1 MHCFK
6 YILIPSPIV
15 GLTRKLSM
23 KLLHIDSS
31 ALGGYSVSRQLTAD
45 IVAELKRA
53 TPSLTI
59 RYHDL
64 AAQPLP
70 HWTPVAD
77 ASDPAAVLGT
87 EMLEEFLAADM
98 VVIGAPMYNFAISSQ
113 LKAWL
118 DRILVAGKTFR
129 YTANGPEGL
138 AGGKRVVIASSRGGF
153 YGKDTPAA
161 AMDFQEPYLRAA
173 FAFIGINDIEFVRAE
188 GIAIGDEQK
197 AAALKSAR
205 SAIGTLIAKA
215 A

>member
-1 MHCFK
+1 
-6 YILIPSPIV
+6 
-15 GLTRKLSM
+15 M

-45 IVAELKRA
+45 IVAELKRSA
-53 TPSLTI
+53 PDANVH
-59 RYHDL
+59 YHDL

-77 ASDPAAVLGT
+77 ASDPAAVLGNQL
-87 EMLEEFLAADM
+87 LEEFLAADV

-138 AGGKRVVIASSRGGF
+138 AGGKRVIVASSRGGI
-153 YGKDTPAA
+153 YSKDSAAA
-161 AMDFQEPYLRAA
+161 AMDFQEPYLRAT
-173 FAFIGINDIEFVRAE
+173 FAFIGIDDVEFVRAE

-197 AAALKSAR
+197 AAALKSAH
-205 SAIGTLIAKA
+205 GTIETLVAKKA

>member
-1 MHCFK
+1 
-6 YILIPSPIV
+6 
-15 GLTRKLSM
+15 M

-45 IVAELKRA
+45 IVAELKRS
-53 TPSLTI
+53 TPDANVH
-59 RYHDL
+59 YHDL

-77 ASDPAAVLGT
+77 ASDPAAVLGNQL
-87 EMLEEFLAADM
+87 LEEFLAADV

-129 YTANGPEGL
+129 YTSNGPEGL
-138 AGGKRVVIASSRGGF
+138 AGGKRVIVASSRGGI
-153 YGKDTPAA
+153 YSKDPAAA
-161 AMDFQEPYLRAA
+161 AMDFQEPYLRAT
-173 FAFIGINDIEFVRAE
+173 FAFIGIDDVEFVRAE
-188 GIAIGDEQK
+188 GVAIGDEQK
-197 AAALKSAR
+197 AAALKSAH
-205 SAIGTLIAKA
+205 GTIETLVAKA